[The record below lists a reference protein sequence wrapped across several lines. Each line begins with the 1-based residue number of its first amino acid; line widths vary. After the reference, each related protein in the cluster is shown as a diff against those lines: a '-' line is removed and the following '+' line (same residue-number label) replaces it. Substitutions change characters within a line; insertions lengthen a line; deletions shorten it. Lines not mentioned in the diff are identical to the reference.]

1 MVGILAA
8 LGVGIHFLHGAQVR
22 RSAEVL
28 LDQANRAEQKGDMAR
43 AQDYLERYLT
53 VERFKEIVGDASGLS
68 VERHA
73 LPNLLSLNFIVHGL
87 LGDGVAASTRS
98 DPQAK
103 SFGEYVR
110 AKVVDIPRSLL
121 AA

>member
-1 MVGILAA
+1 M
-8 LGVGIHFLHGAQVR
+8 
-22 RSAEVL
+22 RSTC
-28 LDQANRAEQKGDMAR
+28 NAR
-43 AQDYLERYLT
+43 ACT
-53 VERFKEIVGDASGLS
+53 ASATRFLPTPADQPPSYGRFGDAGHAPKLKELIKDSTALA

-73 LPNLLSLNFIVHGL
+73 FPNLLSLNFIVHGL

-103 SFGEYVR
+103 SFGAYVR

-121 AA
+121 GE